1 MRKELE
7 AFIEES
13 FAGLPPSP
21 ETEQAKAQVR
31 KQLEADAAVYRAKGM
46 APWAADQHAM
56 MRFGAVAGARESVAR
71 LHRRAIR
78 ARFRRRDLH
87 RLGTNALALV
97 IIAGV
102 TLLPALYAWFNIA
115 ANWDPYSN
123 TGGIKVAVANEDA
136 GTKLEG
142 ITTNLGNEIVTNLKG
157 NDQIGW
163 QFVDR
168 YDALQGVQAGDYYAA
183 IIIPQD
189 FSENMVSVLK
199 GDIHRPTIEYY
210 INEKKNAI
218 APKITDKGVSAVQQE
233 VNESFLEEVT
243 QALVAGLNAFSDD
256 WDGDGSSL
264 GDRVLDRLREGDRSL
279 GKISDALDIFQSL
292 TSSADHLNQGIQAL
306 LPAGDSTIDQG
317 QAAIGSLDDLLTA
330 THTAAKEMVDSI
342 DVILDNTMETVDLA
356 GADAVDLLQRLENL
370 EPDIEG
376 TQADLRTLGSQLT
389 TLQGDLND
397 AAKRLDELEDQDAVG
412 TLADGLRQLERMLD
426 SVQSAVNKAAQQAGD
441 VSGQLTSIRSQ
452 LIAAGQKAQQI
463 YEDLGDKIQ
472 ALQDDDSGHSNQLTI
487 LALQQAQRAV
497 GVVSN
502 ALSSENLPNFGQ
514 TAAEMQKQLQNIA
527 NRIGDG
533 STAIANL
540 RDLVESM
547 DGDFASFASSLRHM
561 SDLLDTAKSLLN
573 RADHALEQGKDV
585 PKGLADQMSALI
597 TQIDTSVATARA
609 AGKAAEPAM
618 DAAVDQAYK
627 TLDSVSGLLTQFA
640 GLLPQT
646 QTVLDHMNSALA
658 STAQALRSTKDLV
671 EAARED
677 LQDIIGD
684 LEDLTASERIQ
695 ELKDLLKSDA
705 STVSE
710 FMASPV
716 QVETNS
722 LYAVSNYG
730 SAMAPFYS
738 VLACWVGGIVLVAI
752 LKVAVDEDEEIYG
765 LKPYECYLGRYLLFL
780 MLAVAQGI
788 IICLGDLFF
797 LGVQCTNIPLF
808 LLSGVVSSLVFS
820 LLIYTLTVSFGD
832 VGKAM
837 AVILLVIQI
846 AGSGGTF
853 PIEVTPAFFQKV
865 NPILPFTHAINA
877 MREIVAGQ
885 YGVDYW
891 LDLLKLLVFIPLAL
905 LLGLV
910 LRKPLIRMNEFF
922 EERLNSTKLM

>member
-1 MRKELE
+1 MKN
-7 AFIEES
+7 I
-13 FAGLPPSP
+13 
-21 ETEQAKAQVR
+21 
-31 KQLEADAAVYRAKGM
+31 
-46 APWAADQHAM
+46 
-56 MRFGAVAGARESVAR
+56 
-71 LHRRAIR
+71 IR
-78 ARFRRRDLH
+78 IFRRDLH

-142 ITTNLGNEIVTNLKG
+142 ITTNLGNEIITNLKG

-306 LPAGDSTIDQG
+306 LPAGDSTINQG

-356 GADAVDLLQRLENL
+356 GADAVDLLQRLEKL

-376 TQADLRTLGSQLT
+376 TQADLRTLGIQLT

-527 NRIGDG
+527 GRIGDG

-540 RDLVESM
+540 RDLVESV

-573 RADHALEQGKDV
+573 HADNALEQGKDV
-585 PKGLADQMSALI
+585 PKGLADQMSDLI
-597 TQIDTSVATARA
+597 TQIDTSVATART

-627 TLDSVSGLLTQFA
+627 TLKSVSGLLTQFA

-780 MLAVAQGI
+780 MLAVAQGV

-808 LLSGVVSSLVFS
+808 ILSGVVSSLVFS

>member
-1 MRKELE
+1 MKN
-7 AFIEES
+7 I
-13 FAGLPPSP
+13 
-21 ETEQAKAQVR
+21 VR
-31 KQLEADAAVYRAKGM
+31 IF
-46 APWAADQHAM
+46 H
-56 MRFGAVAGARESVAR
+56 
-71 LHRRAIR
+71 
-78 ARFRRRDLH
+78 RDLH

-136 GTKLEG
+136 GTTLEG

-163 QFVDR
+163 QFVER

-256 WDGDGSSL
+256 WEGDGNSL

-292 TSSADHLNQGIQAL
+292 TNSADHLNQGIQAL

-317 QAAIGSLDDLLTA
+317 QVAIGSLDDLISA

-376 TQADLRTLGSQLT
+376 TQEDLRTLGSQLT
-389 TLQGDLND
+389 TLQSDLT
-397 AAKRLDELEDQDAVG
+397 AAAERLDELEDQDAVG
-412 TLADGLRQLERMLD
+412 TIADSLRQLERTLD
-426 SVQSAVNKAAQQAGD
+426 SVQSAVNKAAQQAGN
-441 VSGQLTSIRSQ
+441 VSGQLTSIRNQ
-452 LIAAGQKAQQI
+452 LVAAGQKAQQI
-463 YEDLGDKIQ
+463 YQDLGDRIQ
-472 ALQDDDSGHSNQLTI
+472 NLQDDDSGYTNPLTI
-487 LALQQAQRAV
+487 AALQQAQKAV
-497 GVVSN
+497 GAVAN

-514 TAAEMQKQLQNIA
+514 TAAEMQKQLQSIA
-527 NRIGDG
+527 SRIGDG
-533 STAIANL
+533 STAVANL

-561 SDLLDTAKSLLN
+561 SDLLDTAKSLLSH
-573 RADHALEQGKDV
+573 ADNALEQGKNV
-585 PKGLADQMSALI
+585 PKGLADQMSNLI

-618 DAAVDQAYK
+618 DTAVDQAYK

-658 STAQALRSTKDLV
+658 STAQALNSTKDLV

-677 LQDIIGD
+677 LQDIISD

-705 STVSE
+705 NTVSE

-752 LKVAVDEDEEIYG
+752 LKVAVDEDDEIYG
-765 LKPYECYLGRYLLFL
+765 LKPYERYLGRYLLFL
-780 MLAVAQGI
+780 MLAVIQGI

-808 LLSGVVSSLVFS
+808 VLSGVVSSLVFS
-820 LLIYTLTVSFGD
+820 LIIYTLTVSFGD

-885 YGVDYW
+885 YGADYW

-922 EERLNSTKLM
+922 EGRLNSTKLM

>member
-1 MRKELE
+1 MKN
-7 AFIEES
+7 I
-13 FAGLPPSP
+13 
-21 ETEQAKAQVR
+21 
-31 KQLEADAAVYRAKGM
+31 
-46 APWAADQHAM
+46 
-56 MRFGAVAGARESVAR
+56 
-71 LHRRAIR
+71 IR
-78 ARFRRRDLH
+78 IFRRDLH

-142 ITTNLGNEIVTNLKG
+142 IATNLGNEIVTNLKG

-163 QFVDR
+163 QFMDR
-168 YDALQGVQAGDYYAA
+168 YDAGDYYAA

-199 GDIHRPTIEYY
+199 GNIHRPTIEYY

-306 LPAGDSTIDQG
+306 LPAGDSTINQG
-317 QAAIGSLDDLLTA
+317 QVAIGSLDDLLTA

-356 GADAVDLLQRLENL
+356 EADAVDLLQRLEKL

-472 ALQDDDSGHSNQLTI
+472 ALQDDDSGYSNQLTI

-585 PKGLADQMSALI
+585 PKGLADRMSALI

-780 MLAVAQGI
+780 MLAVAQGV

>member
-1 MRKELE
+1 MKN
-7 AFIEES
+7 I
-13 FAGLPPSP
+13 
-21 ETEQAKAQVR
+21 
-31 KQLEADAAVYRAKGM
+31 
-46 APWAADQHAM
+46 
-56 MRFGAVAGARESVAR
+56 
-71 LHRRAIR
+71 IR
-78 ARFRRRDLH
+78 IFHRDLH

-142 ITTNLGNEIVTNLKG
+142 IATNLGNEIVTNLKG

-264 GDRVLDRLREGDRSL
+264 GDRV
-279 GKISDALDIFQSL
+279 
-292 TSSADHLNQGIQAL
+292 
-306 LPAGDSTIDQG
+306 
-317 QAAIGSLDDLLTA
+317 
-330 THTAAKEMVDSI
+330 
-342 DVILDNTMETVDLA
+342 LA

-472 ALQDDDSGHSNQLTI
+472 ALQDDDSGYSNQLTI

-527 NRIGDG
+527 SRIGDG

-780 MLAVAQGI
+780 MLAVAQGV

>member
-1 MRKELE
+1 M
-7 AFIEES
+7 
-13 FAGLPPSP
+13 
-21 ETEQAKAQVR
+21 
-31 KQLEADAAVYRAKGM
+31 
-46 APWAADQHAM
+46 
-56 MRFGAVAGARESVAR
+56 
-71 LHRRAIR
+71 
-78 ARFRRRDLH
+78 
-87 RLGTNALALV
+87 
-97 IIAGV
+97 
-102 TLLPALYAWFNIA
+102 
-115 ANWDPYSN
+115 
-123 TGGIKVAVANEDA
+123 
-136 GTKLEG
+136 
-142 ITTNLGNEIVTNLKG
+142 
-157 NDQIGW
+157 
-163 QFVDR
+163 
-168 YDALQGVQAGDYYAA
+168 
-183 IIIPQD
+183 
-189 FSENMVSVLK
+189 
-199 GDIHRPTIEYY
+199 
-210 INEKKNAI
+210 
-218 APKITDKGVSAVQQE
+218 
-233 VNESFLEEVT
+233 
-243 QALVAGLNAFSDD
+243 
-256 WDGDGSSL
+256 
-264 GDRVLDRLREGDRSL
+264 
-279 GKISDALDIFQSL
+279 
-292 TSSADHLNQGIQAL
+292 
-306 LPAGDSTIDQG
+306 
-317 QAAIGSLDDLLTA
+317 
-330 THTAAKEMVDSI
+330 
-342 DVILDNTMETVDLA
+342 
-356 GADAVDLLQRLENL
+356 
-370 EPDIEG
+370 
-376 TQADLRTLGSQLT
+376 
-389 TLQGDLND
+389 
-397 AAKRLDELEDQDAVG
+397 
-412 TLADGLRQLERMLD
+412 
-426 SVQSAVNKAAQQAGD
+426 
-441 VSGQLTSIRSQ
+441 
-452 LIAAGQKAQQI
+452 
-463 YEDLGDKIQ
+463 GDKIQ
-472 ALQDDDSGHSNQLTI
+472 ALQDDDSGYSNQLTI

-527 NRIGDG
+527 SRIGDG

-585 PKGLADQMSALI
+585 PKG
-597 TQIDTSVATARA
+597 TSVATARA

-808 LLSGVVSSLVFS
+808 ILSGVVSSLVFS

>member
-1 MRKELE
+1 MKN
-7 AFIEES
+7 I
-13 FAGLPPSP
+13 
-21 ETEQAKAQVR
+21 VR
-31 KQLEADAAVYRAKGM
+31 I
-46 APWAADQHAM
+46 
-56 MRFGAVAGARESVAR
+56 F
-71 LHRRAIR
+71 
-78 ARFRRRDLH
+78 RRDLR

-115 ANWDPYSN
+115 ANWDPYAN

-136 GTKLEG
+136 GTQLEG
-142 ITTNLGNEIVTNLKG
+142 VTTNLGNEIITNLKG

-163 QFVDR
+163 QFVAR
-168 YDALQGVQAGDYYAA
+168 YEALQGVQAGDYYAA

-218 APKITDKGVSAVQQE
+218 APKITDKGVTAVQQE

-243 QALVAGLNAFSDD
+243 QALVAGLNTFSDD
-256 WDGDGSSL
+256 WNGDDSNL

-279 GKISDALDIFQSL
+279 GKISDALDIFQGL
-292 TSSADHLNQGIQAL
+292 TQSADHLNQGIQAL
-306 LPAGDSTIDQG
+306 LPAGDSTVGQG
-317 QAAIGSLDDLLTA
+317 QVAIGSLDDLLTA
-330 THTAAKEMVDSI
+330 THTAAREMVDSI

-356 GADAVDLLQRLENL
+356 GADAVDLLRRLENL

-376 TQADLRTLGSQLT
+376 TQADLRTLSSQLT
-389 TLQGDLND
+389 TLQGDLSD
-397 AAKRLDELEDQDAVG
+397 AAKRLDELEDQNAVG
-412 TLADGLRQLERMLD
+412 TLSNGLRQLERTLD
-426 SVQSAVNKAAQQAGD
+426 SLQSAVNKAAQQAGN
-441 VSGQLTSIRSQ
+441 VSGQLTGIRNQ
-452 LIAAGQKAQQI
+452 LLAAGQQAQQL
-463 YEDLGDKIQ
+463 YQQLGERIQ
-472 ALQDDDSGHSNQLTI
+472 ELQDNDANPVTV
-487 LALQQAQRAV
+487 AVLQQAQRAV
-497 GVVSN
+497 GVVAN
-502 ALSSENLPNFGQ
+502 ALSSQNLPNFGQ
-514 TAAEMQKQLQNIA
+514 TAAELQKQLQSVA
-527 NRIGDG
+527 DRLGDG
-533 STAIANL
+533 SGAVADL

-547 DGDFASFASSLRHM
+547 DGDFASFASSLRHL
-561 SDLLDTAKSLLN
+561 SDLLDTAKSLLTH
-573 RADHALEQGKDV
+573 ADNALEQGKDV
-585 PKGLADQMSALI
+585 PKGLADRMSSLI

-618 DAAVDQAYK
+618 DTAVDEAYK
-627 TLDSVSGLLTQFA
+627 TLNSVSALLTQFS

-646 QTVLDHMNSALA
+646 QTVLDHMNSALL
-658 STAQALRSTKDLV
+658 STTQALTSTKDLV

-677 LQDIIGD
+677 LQDIISN

-752 LKVAVDEDEEIYG
+752 LKVAVDEDDEIHD
-765 LKPYECYLGRYLLFL
+765 LKPYERYLGRYLLFL
-780 MLAVAQGI
+780 LLAVVQGV

-797 LGVQCTNIPLF
+797 LGVQCTNLPLF
-808 LLSGVVSSLVFS
+808 ILSGVVSSLVFS
-820 LLIYTLTVSFGD
+820 LIIYTLTVSFGD

-885 YGVDYW
+885 YGLDYW
-891 LDLLKLLVFIPLAL
+891 LDLLRLLVFIPLAL

>member
-1 MRKELE
+1 MKN
-7 AFIEES
+7 I
-13 FAGLPPSP
+13 
-21 ETEQAKAQVR
+21 
-31 KQLEADAAVYRAKGM
+31 
-46 APWAADQHAM
+46 
-56 MRFGAVAGARESVAR
+56 
-71 LHRRAIR
+71 IR
-78 ARFRRRDLH
+78 IFRRDLH

-426 SVQSAVNKAAQQAGD
+426 SVQSAVNKAAQQAGNA
-441 VSGQLTSIRSQ
+441 SGQLTGIRSQ

-472 ALQDDDSGHSNQLTI
+472 ALQDDDSGYSNYLTI

-527 NRIGDG
+527 SRIGDG

-780 MLAVAQGI
+780 MLAVAQGV

>member
-1 MRKELE
+1 MKN
-7 AFIEES
+7 I
-13 FAGLPPSP
+13 
-21 ETEQAKAQVR
+21 
-31 KQLEADAAVYRAKGM
+31 
-46 APWAADQHAM
+46 
-56 MRFGAVAGARESVAR
+56 
-71 LHRRAIR
+71 IR
-78 ARFRRRDLH
+78 IFRRDLH

-163 QFVDR
+163 QFMDR

-264 GDRVLDRLREGDRSL
+264 G
-279 GKISDALDIFQSL
+279 KISDALDIFQSL

-317 QAAIGSLDDLLTA
+317 QVAIGSLDDLLTA

-389 TLQGDLND
+389 TLQSDLND

-452 LIAAGQKAQQI
+452 LVAAGQKAQQI

-472 ALQDDDSGHSNQLTI
+472 ALQDDDSGYSNQLTI

-527 NRIGDG
+527 SRIGDG

-780 MLAVAQGI
+780 MLAVAQGV

>member
-1 MRKELE
+1 MKN
-7 AFIEES
+7 I
-13 FAGLPPSP
+13 
-21 ETEQAKAQVR
+21 VR
-31 KQLEADAAVYRAKGM
+31 IF
-46 APWAADQHAM
+46 H
-56 MRFGAVAGARESVAR
+56 
-71 LHRRAIR
+71 
-78 ARFRRRDLH
+78 RDLH

-136 GTKLEG
+136 GTTLEG

-163 QFVDR
+163 QFVER

-256 WDGDGSSL
+256 WEGDGNSL

-292 TSSADHLNQGIQAL
+292 TNSADHLNQGIQAL

-317 QAAIGSLDDLLTA
+317 QVAIGSLDDLISA

-376 TQADLRTLGSQLT
+376 TQEDLRTLGSQLT
-389 TLQGDLND
+389 TLQSDLT
-397 AAKRLDELEDQDAVG
+397 AAAERLDELEDQDAVG
-412 TLADGLRQLERMLD
+412 TIADSLRQLERTLD
-426 SVQSAVNKAAQQAGD
+426 SVQSAVNKAAQQAGN
-441 VSGQLTSIRSQ
+441 VSGQLTSIRNQ
-452 LIAAGQKAQQI
+452 LVAAGQKAQQI
-463 YEDLGDKIQ
+463 YQDLGDRIQ
-472 ALQDDDSGHSNQLTI
+472 NLQDDDSGYTNPLTI
-487 LALQQAQRAV
+487 AALQQAQKAV
-497 GVVSN
+497 GAVAN

-514 TAAEMQKQLQNIA
+514 TAAEMQKQLQSIA
-527 NRIGDG
+527 SRIGDG
-533 STAIANL
+533 STAVANL

-561 SDLLDTAKSLLN
+561 SDLLDTAKSLLSH
-573 RADHALEQGKDV
+573 ADNALEQGKDV
-585 PKGLADQMSALI
+585 PKGLADQMSNLI

-618 DAAVDQAYK
+618 DTAVDQAYK

-658 STAQALRSTKDLV
+658 STAQALNSTKDLV

-677 LQDIIGD
+677 LQDIISD

-705 STVSE
+705 NTVSE

-752 LKVAVDEDEEIYG
+752 LKVAVDEDDEIYG
-765 LKPYECYLGRYLLFL
+765 LKPYERYLGRYLLFL
-780 MLAVAQGI
+780 MLAVIQGI

-808 LLSGVVSSLVFS
+808 VLSGVVSSLVFS
-820 LLIYTLTVSFGD
+820 LIIYTLTVSFGD

-885 YGVDYW
+885 YGADYW

>member
-1 MRKELE
+1 MRN
-7 AFIEES
+7 AFRI
-13 FAGLPPSP
+13 
-21 ETEQAKAQVR
+21 
-31 KQLEADAAVYRAKGM
+31 
-46 APWAADQHAM
+46 
-56 MRFGAVAGARESVAR
+56 
-71 LHRRAIR
+71 
-78 ARFRRRDLH
+78 FRRDMG
-87 RLGTNALALV
+87 RLLRNPAALLV
-97 IIAGV
+97 IIGV
-102 TLLPALYAWFNIA
+102 SIIPSLYAWFNIA
-115 ANWDPYSN
+115 ANIDPYAN
-123 TGGIKVAVANEDA
+123 TSGIKVAVANNDKDA
-136 GTKLEG
+136 SSNDLEINAG
-142 ITTNLGNEIVTNLKG
+142 DEIISNLKE
-157 NDQIGW
+157 NDQLGW
-163 QFVDR
+163 TFVDEEQ
-168 YDALQGVQAGDYYAA
+168 AIEGVKSGEYYAA
-183 IIIPQD
+183 IVIPED
-189 FSENMVSVLK
+189 FSSSLLSILSGELK
-199 GDIHRPTIEYY
+199 TPELEYY

-256 WDGDGSSL
+256 WDDDGSSL

-412 TLADGLRQLERMLD
+412 TLADGLRQLERRLD

-472 ALQDDDSGHSNQLTI
+472 ALQDDDSGYSNQLTI

-527 NRIGDG
+527 SRIGDG

>member
-1 MRKELE
+1 MKN
-7 AFIEES
+7 I
-13 FAGLPPSP
+13 
-21 ETEQAKAQVR
+21 VR
-31 KQLEADAAVYRAKGM
+31 IF
-46 APWAADQHAM
+46 H
-56 MRFGAVAGARESVAR
+56 
-71 LHRRAIR
+71 
-78 ARFRRRDLH
+78 RDLH

-136 GTKLEG
+136 GTTLEG

-163 QFVDR
+163 QFVER

-256 WDGDGSSL
+256 WEDDGNSL
-264 GDRVLDRLREGDRSL
+264 GDRVLDRLREGDQSL

-292 TSSADHLNQGIQAL
+292 TTSADHLNQGIQAL

-317 QAAIGSLDDLLTA
+317 QVAIGSLDDLISA

-376 TQADLRTLGSQLT
+376 TQEDLRTLGSQLT
-389 TLQGDLND
+389 TLQSDLTD
-397 AAKRLDELEDQDAVG
+397 AAERLDELEDQDAVG
-412 TLADGLRQLERMLD
+412 TIADSLRQLERTLD
-426 SVQSAVNKAAQQAGD
+426 SVQSAVNKAAQQAGN
-441 VSGQLTSIRSQ
+441 VSGQLTSIRNQ
-452 LIAAGQKAQQI
+452 LVAAGQKAQQI
-463 YEDLGDKIQ
+463 YQDLGDRIQ
-472 ALQDDDSGHSNQLTI
+472 NLQDDDSGYTNPLTI
-487 LALQQAQRAV
+487 AALQQAQKAAGAV
-497 GVVSN
+497 AN

-514 TAAEMQKQLQNIA
+514 TAAEMQKQLQSIA
-527 NRIGDG
+527 SRIGDG
-533 STAIANL
+533 STAVANL

-561 SDLLDTAKSLLN
+561 SDLLDTAKSLLSH
-573 RADHALEQGKDV
+573 ADNALEQGKDV
-585 PKGLADQMSALI
+585 PKGLADQMSNLI

-618 DAAVDQAYK
+618 DTAVDQAYK

-658 STAQALRSTKDLV
+658 STAQALNSTKDLV

-677 LQDIIGD
+677 LQDIISD

-752 LKVAVDEDEEIYG
+752 LKVAVDEDDEIYG
-765 LKPYECYLGRYLLFL
+765 LKPYERYLGRYLLFL
-780 MLAVAQGI
+780 MLAVIQGI

-808 LLSGVVSSLVFS
+808 VLSGVVSSLVFS
-820 LLIYTLTVSFGD
+820 LIIYTLTVSFGD

>member
-1 MRKELE
+1 MKN
-7 AFIEES
+7 I
-13 FAGLPPSP
+13 
-21 ETEQAKAQVR
+21 
-31 KQLEADAAVYRAKGM
+31 
-46 APWAADQHAM
+46 
-56 MRFGAVAGARESVAR
+56 
-71 LHRRAIR
+71 IR
-78 ARFRRRDLH
+78 IFRRDLH

-163 QFVDR
+163 QFMDR

-279 GKISDALDIFQSL
+279 GKISDALDIFQGL
-292 TSSADHLNQGIQAL
+292 TQSADHLNQGIQAL
-306 LPAGDSTIDQG
+306 LPAGDSTVGQG
-317 QAAIGSLDDLLTA
+317 QVAIGSLDDLLTA

-376 TQADLRTLGSQLT
+376 TQADLRTLSSQLT
-389 TLQGDLND
+389 TLQGDLSD

-412 TLADGLRQLERMLD
+412 TLANGLRQLERTLD
-426 SVQSAVNKAAQQAGD
+426 SLQSAANKAAQQAGNTA
-441 VSGQLTSIRSQ
+441 GQLTNLRNQ
-452 LIAAGQKAQQI
+452 LLAAGQQAQQL
-463 YEDLGDKIQ
+463 YQQLGERIQ
-472 ALQDDDSGHSNQLTI
+472 EMQGNDANPVTV
-487 LALQQAQRAV
+487 AVLQQAQRAV
-497 GVVSN
+497 GVVAN
-502 ALSSENLPNFGQ
+502 ALTSQNLPNFGQ
-514 TAAEMQKQLQNIA
+514 TAAELQKQLQSVA
-527 NRIGDG
+527 DRLGDG
-533 STAIANL
+533 SGAVADL

-547 DGDFASFASSLRHM
+547 DGDFASFAGSLRHL
-561 SDLLDTAKSLLN
+561 SDLLDTAKSLLTH
-573 RADHALEQGKDV
+573 ADNALEQGKDV
-585 PKGLADQMSALI
+585 PKGLADQMSSLI

-618 DAAVDQAYK
+618 DTAVDQAYK

-646 QTVLDHMNSALA
+646 QTVLDHVNSALL
-658 STAQALRSTKDLV
+658 STTQALTSTKDLV

-752 LKVAVDEDEEIYG
+752 LKVAVDEDDEVYG
-765 LKPYECYLGRYLLFL
+765 LKPYERYLGRYLLFL
-780 MLAVAQGI
+780 LLAVVQGV

-808 LLSGVVSSLVFS
+808 ILSGVVSSLVFS

>member
-1 MRKELE
+1 MKN
-7 AFIEES
+7 I
-13 FAGLPPSP
+13 
-21 ETEQAKAQVR
+21 VR
-31 KQLEADAAVYRAKGM
+31 IF
-46 APWAADQHAM
+46 H
-56 MRFGAVAGARESVAR
+56 
-71 LHRRAIR
+71 
-78 ARFRRRDLH
+78 RDLH

-102 TLLPALYAWFNIA
+102 TLLPAIYAWFNIA

-136 GTKLEG
+136 GTTLEG

-163 QFVDR
+163 QFVER

-256 WDGDGSSL
+256 WEGDGDSL

-292 TSSADHLNQGIQAL
+292 TTSADHLNQGIQAL

-317 QAAIGSLDDLLTA
+317 QVAIGSLDDLISA

-376 TQADLRTLGSQLT
+376 TQEDLRTLGNQLT
-389 TLQGDLND
+389 TLQSDLTN

-412 TLADGLRQLERMLD
+412 TIADSLRQLERTLD
-426 SVQSAVNKAAQQAGD
+426 SVQSTVNKAAQQAGN
-441 VSGQLTSIRSQ
+441 VSGQLTSIRNQ
-452 LIAAGQKAQQI
+452 LVAAGQKAQQI
-463 YEDLGDKIQ
+463 YQDLGDRIQ
-472 ALQDDDSGHSNQLTI
+472 NLQDDDSGYTNPLTI
-487 LALQQAQRAV
+487 AALQQAQKAV
-497 GVVSN
+497 GAVAN

-514 TAAEMQKQLQNIA
+514 TAAEMQKQLQSIA
-527 NRIGDG
+527 SRIGDG
-533 STAIANL
+533 SNAIANL

-561 SDLLDTAKSLLN
+561 SDLLDTAKSLLSH
-573 RADHALEQGKDV
+573 ADNALEQGKDV
-585 PKGLADQMSALI
+585 PKGLADQMSNLI

-618 DAAVDQAYK
+618 DTAVDQAYK

-658 STAQALRSTKDLV
+658 STAQALNSTKDLV

-677 LQDIIGD
+677 LQDIISD

-705 STVSE
+705 NTVSE

-752 LKVAVDEDEEIYG
+752 LKVAVDEDDEIYG
-765 LKPYECYLGRYLLFL
+765 LKPYERYLGRYLLFL
-780 MLAVAQGI
+780 MLAVIQGI

-808 LLSGVVSSLVFS
+808 VLSGVVSSLVFS
-820 LLIYTLTVSFGD
+820 LIIYTLTVSFGD

-885 YGVDYW
+885 YGADYW

>member
-1 MRKELE
+1 MKN
-7 AFIEES
+7 I
-13 FAGLPPSP
+13 
-21 ETEQAKAQVR
+21 
-31 KQLEADAAVYRAKGM
+31 
-46 APWAADQHAM
+46 
-56 MRFGAVAGARESVAR
+56 
-71 LHRRAIR
+71 IR
-78 ARFRRRDLH
+78 IFRRDLH

-163 QFVDR
+163 QFMDR

-306 LPAGDSTIDQG
+306 LPAGDSTINQG

-412 TLADGLRQLERMLD
+412 TLADG
-426 SVQSAVNKAAQQAGD
+426 VQSAVNKAAQQAGD

-472 ALQDDDSGHSNQLTI
+472 ALQDDDSGYSNQLTI

-561 SDLLDTAKSLLN
+561 SDLLDTA
-573 RADHALEQGKDV
+573 
-585 PKGLADQMSALI
+585 
-597 TQIDTSVATARA
+597 
-609 AGKAAEPAM
+609 
-618 DAAVDQAYK
+618 
-627 TLDSVSGLLTQFA
+627 
-640 GLLPQT
+640 
-646 QTVLDHMNSALA
+646 
-658 STAQALRSTKDLV
+658 
-671 EAARED
+671 
-677 LQDIIGD
+677 
-684 LEDLTASERIQ
+684 
-695 ELKDLLKSDA
+695 
-705 STVSE
+705 
-710 FMASPV
+710 
-716 QVETNS
+716 
-722 LYAVSNYG
+722 
-730 SAMAPFYS
+730 
-738 VLACWVGGIVLVAI
+738 
-752 LKVAVDEDEEIYG
+752 
-765 LKPYECYLGRYLLFL
+765 
-780 MLAVAQGI
+780 
-788 IICLGDLFF
+788 
-797 LGVQCTNIPLF
+797 
-808 LLSGVVSSLVFS
+808 
-820 LLIYTLTVSFGD
+820 
-832 VGKAM
+832 
-837 AVILLVIQI
+837 
-846 AGSGGTF
+846 
-853 PIEVTPAFFQKV
+853 
-865 NPILPFTHAINA
+865 
-877 MREIVAGQ
+877 
-885 YGVDYW
+885 
-891 LDLLKLLVFIPLAL
+891 
-905 LLGLV
+905 
-910 LRKPLIRMNEFF
+910 
-922 EERLNSTKLM
+922 

>member
-1 MRKELE
+1 MKN
-7 AFIEES
+7 I
-13 FAGLPPSP
+13 
-21 ETEQAKAQVR
+21 VR
-31 KQLEADAAVYRAKGM
+31 IF
-46 APWAADQHAM
+46 H
-56 MRFGAVAGARESVAR
+56 
-71 LHRRAIR
+71 
-78 ARFRRRDLH
+78 RDLH

-136 GTKLEG
+136 GTTLEG

-163 QFVDR
+163 QFVER

-256 WDGDGSSL
+256 WEGDGDSL

-292 TSSADHLNQGIQAL
+292 TNSADHLNQGIQAL

-317 QAAIGSLDDLLTA
+317 QVAIGSLDDLISA

-376 TQADLRTLGSQLT
+376 TQEDLRTLGSQLT
-389 TLQGDLND
+389 TLQSDLTD

-412 TLADGLRQLERMLD
+412 TIADSLRQLERTLD
-426 SVQSAVNKAAQQAGD
+426 SIQSAVNKAAQQAGN
-441 VSGQLTSIRSQ
+441 VSDQLTSIRNQ
-452 LIAAGQKAQQI
+452 LVAAGQKAQQI
-463 YEDLGDKIQ
+463 YQDLGDRIQ
-472 ALQDDDSGHSNQLTI
+472 NLQDDDSGYTNPLTI
-487 LALQQAQRAV
+487 AALQQAQKAV
-497 GVVSN
+497 GAVAN
-502 ALSSENLPNFGQ
+502 ALSSQNLPNFGQ
-514 TAAEMQKQLQNIA
+514 TAAEMQKQLQSIA
-527 NRIGDG
+527 SRIGDG
-533 STAIANL
+533 SNAIANL

-573 RADHALEQGKDV
+573 HADNALEQGKDV
-585 PKGLADQMSALI
+585 PKGLADQMSDLI

-658 STAQALRSTKDLV
+658 STAQALNSTKDLV

-677 LQDIIGD
+677 LQDIISD

-752 LKVAVDEDEEIYG
+752 LKVAVDEDDEIYG
-765 LKPYECYLGRYLLFL
+765 LKPYERYLGRYLLFL
-780 MLAVAQGI
+780 MLAVIQGI

-808 LLSGVVSSLVFS
+808 VLSGVVSSLVFS
-820 LLIYTLTVSFGD
+820 LIIYTLTVSFGD

-885 YGVDYW
+885 YGADYW

>member
-1 MRKELE
+1 MKN
-7 AFIEES
+7 I
-13 FAGLPPSP
+13 
-21 ETEQAKAQVR
+21 
-31 KQLEADAAVYRAKGM
+31 
-46 APWAADQHAM
+46 
-56 MRFGAVAGARESVAR
+56 
-71 LHRRAIR
+71 IR
-78 ARFRRRDLH
+78 IFRRDLH

-136 GTKLEG
+136 GPKLEG

-157 NDQIGW
+157 NDQIGR
-163 QFVDR
+163 QFMDR
-168 YDALQGVQAGDYYAA
+168 YHAEQAVHAGDYYAA

-292 TSSADHLNQGIQAL
+292 TSSADHLNTGNQAL

-426 SVQSAVNKAAQQAGD
+426 SVQSAVNKAAQQAGH
-441 VSGQLTSIRSQ
+441 VSGQLTSNRSQ
-452 LIAAGQKAQQI
+452 LIPARQKDQQI

-527 NRIGDG
+527 SRIGDG

-627 TLDSVSGLLTQFA
+627 PLDSVSGLLTQFA

-797 LGVQCTNIPLF
+797 LGVQWTNIPLF
-808 LLSGVVSSLVFS
+808 LLSGVVSSLEFS

-865 NPILPFTHAINA
+865 NPILPFTHAVNA

>member
-1 MRKELE
+1 MKN
-7 AFIEES
+7 I
-13 FAGLPPSP
+13 
-21 ETEQAKAQVR
+21 
-31 KQLEADAAVYRAKGM
+31 
-46 APWAADQHAM
+46 
-56 MRFGAVAGARESVAR
+56 
-71 LHRRAIR
+71 IR
-78 ARFRRRDLH
+78 IFRRDLH

-123 TGGIKVAVANEDA
+123 TGGIKVAVANEDT

-317 QAAIGSLDDLLTA
+317 QVAIGSLDDLLTA

-389 TLQGDLND
+389 TLQSDLND

-426 SVQSAVNKAAQQAGD
+426 SVQSAVNKAAQQAGN

-527 NRIGDG
+527 GRIGDG

-597 TQIDTSVATARA
+597 TQIDTSVATARS

-780 MLAVAQGI
+780 MLAVAQGV

>member
-1 MRKELE
+1 MKN
-7 AFIEES
+7 I
-13 FAGLPPSP
+13 
-21 ETEQAKAQVR
+21 VR
-31 KQLEADAAVYRAKGM
+31 I
-46 APWAADQHAM
+46 
-56 MRFGAVAGARESVAR
+56 F
-71 LHRRAIR
+71 
-78 ARFRRRDLH
+78 RRDLH

-115 ANWDPYSN
+115 ANWDPYAN

-136 GTKLEG
+136 GTTLEG
-142 ITTNLGNEIVTNLKG
+142 IATNLGNEIVTNLKG

-163 QFVDR
+163 QFVER

-256 WDGDGSSL
+256 WNGDGSSL

-279 GKISDALDIFQSL
+279 GRISDALDIFQSL
-292 TSSADHLNQGIQAL
+292 TTSADHLNQGIQAL

-317 QAAIGSLDDLLTA
+317 QVAIGSLDDLISA

-376 TQADLRTLGSQLT
+376 TQEDLRTLGSQLT
-389 TLQGDLND
+389 TLQSDLKD
-397 AAKRLDELEDQDAVG
+397 AAKRLDDLEDQDAVG
-412 TLADGLRQLERMLD
+412 TIADGLRQLERMLD
-426 SVQSAVNKAAQQAGD
+426 SIQSAVNKAAQQAGN
-441 VSGQLTSIRSQ
+441 VSGQLASIRNQ
-452 LIAAGQKAQQI
+452 LVAAGQQAQQL
-463 YEDLGDKIQ
+463 YQQLGDKIQ
-472 ALQDDDSGHSNQLTI
+472 EMQDNDENPMTVAI
-487 LALQQAQRAV
+487 LQQAQRAV
-497 GVVSN
+497 GVVAN

-514 TAAEMQKQLQNIA
+514 TAAEMQKQLQSIA

-533 STAIANL
+533 SNAIANL

-573 RADHALEQGKDV
+573 HADNALEQGKDV
-585 PKGLADQMSALI
+585 PKGLADQMSNLI

-658 STAQALRSTKDLV
+658 STAQALNSTKDLV

-738 VLACWVGGIVLVAI
+738 ILACWVGGIVLVAI
-752 LKVAVDEDEEIYG
+752 LKVAVDEDDEIYG
-765 LKPYECYLGRYLLFL
+765 LKPFERYLGRYLLFL
-780 MLAVAQGI
+780 LLAVIQGV

-797 LGVQCTNIPLF
+797 LGVQCTNMPLF
-808 LLSGVVSSLVFS
+808 ILSGVVSSLVFS
-820 LLIYTLTVSFGD
+820 LIIYTLTVSFGD

-885 YGVDYW
+885 YGAAYW

>member
-1 MRKELE
+1 MKN
-7 AFIEES
+7 I
-13 FAGLPPSP
+13 
-21 ETEQAKAQVR
+21 
-31 KQLEADAAVYRAKGM
+31 
-46 APWAADQHAM
+46 
-56 MRFGAVAGARESVAR
+56 
-71 LHRRAIR
+71 IR
-78 ARFRRRDLH
+78 IFRRDLH

-317 QAAIGSLDDLLTA
+317 QVAIGSLDDLLTA

-370 EPDIEG
+370 EPDIEGTQADLRTLGSQLTTLQGDLNDAAKRLDELEDQDAVG

-472 ALQDDDSGHSNQLTI
+472 ALQDDDSGYSNQLTI

-527 NRIGDG
+527 SRIGDG

>member
-1 MRKELE
+1 MKN
-7 AFIEES
+7 I
-13 FAGLPPSP
+13 
-21 ETEQAKAQVR
+21 VR
-31 KQLEADAAVYRAKGM
+31 I
-46 APWAADQHAM
+46 
-56 MRFGAVAGARESVAR
+56 F
-71 LHRRAIR
+71 
-78 ARFRRRDLH
+78 RRDLR

-115 ANWDPYSN
+115 ANWDPYAN

-136 GTKLEG
+136 GTQLEG
-142 ITTNLGNEIVTNLKG
+142 IATNLGNEIITNLKG

-163 QFVDR
+163 QFVAR
-168 YDALQGVQAGDYYAA
+168 YEALQGVQAGEYYAA

-218 APKITDKGVSAVQQE
+218 APKITDKGVSAVQQQ

-256 WDGDGSSL
+256 WNGDDNSL

-279 GKISDALDIFQSL
+279 GKISDALDIFRGL
-292 TSSADHLNQGIQAL
+292 TQSADHLNQGIQAL
-306 LPAGDSTIDQG
+306 LPAGDSTVGQG
-317 QAAIGSLDDLLTA
+317 QVAIGSLDDLLTA

-376 TQADLRTLGSQLT
+376 TQADLRTLSSQLT
-389 TLQGDLND
+389 TLQGDLSD
-397 AAKRLDELEDQDAVG
+397 AAKRLDELEDQNAVG
-412 TLADGLRQLERMLD
+412 TLANGLRQLERTLD
-426 SVQSAVNKAAQQAGD
+426 SLQSAANKAAQQAGNTA
-441 VSGQLTSIRSQ
+441 GQLTNLRNQ
-452 LIAAGQKAQQI
+452 LLAAGQQAQQL
-463 YEDLGDKIQ
+463 YQQLGERIQ
-472 ALQDDDSGHSNQLTI
+472 ELQDNDANPVTV
-487 LALQQAQRAV
+487 AVLQQAQRAV
-497 GVVSN
+497 GVVAN
-502 ALSSENLPNFGQ
+502 ALSSQNLPNFGQ
-514 TAAEMQKQLQNIA
+514 TAAELQKQLQSVA
-527 NRIGDG
+527 DRLGDG
-533 STAIANL
+533 SGAVADL

-547 DGDFASFASSLRHM
+547 DGDFASFAGSLRHL
-561 SDLLDTAKSLLN
+561 SDLLDTAKSLLTH
-573 RADHALEQGKDV
+573 ADNALEQGKDV
-585 PKGLADQMSALI
+585 PKGLADRMSSLI

-609 AGKAAEPAM
+609 AGKAAESAM
-618 DAAVDQAYK
+618 DTAVDEAYK
-627 TLDSVSGLLTQFA
+627 TLNSVSALLTQFS

-646 QTVLDHMNSALA
+646 QTVLDHMNSALL
-658 STAQALRSTKDLV
+658 STTQALTSTKDLV

-705 STVSE
+705 STVSQ

-752 LKVAVDEDEEIYG
+752 LKVAVDEDDEVYG
-765 LKPYECYLGRYLLFL
+765 LKPYERYLGRYLLFL
-780 MLAVAQGI
+780 LLAVVQGV

-797 LGVQCTNIPLF
+797 LGVQCTNMPLF
-808 LLSGVVSSLVFS
+808 ILSGVVSSLVFS
-820 LLIYTLTVSFGD
+820 LIIYTLTVSFGD

-885 YGVDYW
+885 YGLDYW
-891 LDLLKLLVFIPLAL
+891 FDLLRLLVFIPLAL

>member
-1 MRKELE
+1 MKN
-7 AFIEES
+7 I
-13 FAGLPPSP
+13 
-21 ETEQAKAQVR
+21 VR
-31 KQLEADAAVYRAKGM
+31 IF
-46 APWAADQHAM
+46 H
-56 MRFGAVAGARESVAR
+56 
-71 LHRRAIR
+71 
-78 ARFRRRDLH
+78 RDLH

-136 GTKLEG
+136 GTTLEG

-163 QFVDR
+163 QFVER

-256 WDGDGSSL
+256 WEGDGDSL

-292 TSSADHLNQGIQAL
+292 TTSTDHLNQGIQAL

-317 QAAIGSLDDLLTA
+317 QVAISSLDDLLSA

-376 TQADLRTLGSQLT
+376 TQEDLRTLGSQLT
-389 TLQGDLND
+389 TLQSDLTD
-397 AAKRLDELEDQDAVG
+397 AAERLDELEDQDAVG
-412 TLADGLRQLERMLD
+412 TIADSLRQLERTLD
-426 SVQSAVNKAAQQAGD
+426 SVQSAVNKAAQQAGN
-441 VSGQLTSIRSQ
+441 VSGQLTSIRNQ
-452 LIAAGQKAQQI
+452 LVAAGQKAQQI
-463 YEDLGDKIQ
+463 YQDLGDRIQ
-472 ALQDDDSGHSNQLTI
+472 NLQDDDSGYTNPLTI
-487 LALQQAQRAV
+487 AALQQAQKAV
-497 GVVSN
+497 GAVAN

-514 TAAEMQKQLQNIA
+514 TAAEMQKQLQSIA
-527 NRIGDG
+527 SRIGDG
-533 STAIANL
+533 STAVANL

-547 DGDFASFASSLRHM
+547 DGDFANFASSLRHM
-561 SDLLDTAKSLLN
+561 SDLLDTAKSLLSH
-573 RADHALEQGKDV
+573 ADNALEQGKDV
-585 PKGLADQMSALI
+585 PKGLADQMSSLI

-618 DAAVDQAYK
+618 DTAVDQAYK

-658 STAQALRSTKDLV
+658 STAQALNSTKDLV

-677 LQDIIGD
+677 LQDIISD

-695 ELKDLLKSDA
+695 ELKDLLKSDV

-752 LKVAVDEDEEIYG
+752 LKVAVDEDDEIYG
-765 LKPYECYLGRYLLFL
+765 LKPYERYLGRYLLFL
-780 MLAVAQGI
+780 MLAVIQGI

-808 LLSGVVSSLVFS
+808 VLSGVVSSLVFS
-820 LLIYTLTVSFGD
+820 LIIYTLTVSFGD